1 MEVTA
6 PAVHEARPRALDE
19 RTLCGAFQATAAERP
34 DDVAL
39 RTEGDSTRLTWAE
52 YAARVAELAPG
63 LAGLGLRR
71 GEPLALMLRN
81 RPEFNLVDTAAMH
94 LGAVPFSIYNTAA
107 PDQVRHVIDDSGAR
121 IVVTERAFLNKAL
134 RAKDQCTTVEHV
146 VVVDGGPDGTLS
158 LAALQMC
165 ADPGFDFESAWRAVG
180 PDDLLTLIYTS
191 GTTGPPK
198 GVELTHRNLLA
209 ALRSIAQVIPAA
221 RPGGS
226 VISFLPAAHIADRAT
241 THYASIGLGWTVTAC
256 ADMARLFACVP
267 DARPTVFGGVPRV
280 WEKLKTLIEAGIE
293 AEPDER
299 KREATRWSIDVGLRK
314 VRAEQAG
321 EEVGP
326 RLAEEHRRAEAEVL
340 SRIRERL
347 SLEGVEWFAVG
358 AAPTPYAVLEFFL
371 ALGIPICELWGM
383 SETSAISTV
392 NPPGRIK
399 LGTVGPPLP
408 GVELRI
414 AADGEVLVRGETVM
428 RGYRNLPEETAEAF
442 TDDGWLRTGDI
453 GELDA
458 DGFLRIVD
466 RKKELII
473 NAAGKNMSPAN
484 IEATVKEASPLID
497 VACVIGEGRAYNT
510 ALIALDPDSL
520 PAFAARNGIEN
531 PAPAL
536 MATDERVTAEIGRA
550 IDRANERLARV
561 EQIKRFTIA
570 RDEWEPGGDELTP
583 TAKLRRKPI
592 SAKYAAEIEAMYAE
606 GAPSQSSRS

>member
-6 PAVHEARPRALDE
+6 AAVQESRPRALEE
-19 RTLCGAFQATAAERP
+19 RTLCAAFQATAAERP

-39 RTEGDSTRLTWAE
+39 RTEGDGTRLTWSDYAE
-52 YAARVAELAPG
+52 RVEQLAAG
-63 LAGLGLRR
+63 LAGLGLRH

-94 LGAVPFSIYNTAA
+94 LGAVPFSIYNTSS
-107 PDQVRHVIDDSGAR
+107 PDQVRHVIDDSGTR
-121 IVVTERAFLNKAL
+121 IVVTERAFLNRTL
-134 RAKDQCTTVEHV
+134 RAKDQCPTVEHV

-165 ADPGFDFESAWRAVG
+165 ADPAFDFEAAWRAVG

-198 GVELTHRNLLA
+198 GVELTHRNMLA
-209 ALRSIAQVIPAA
+209 ALRSIVEVIPAA
-221 RPGGS
+221 RLGGS
-226 VISFLPAAHIADRAT
+226 AISFLPAAHIADRAT

-256 ADMARLFACVP
+256 PDMARLFACLP

-280 WEKLKTLIEAGIE
+280 WEKLKALLDAGIE
-293 AEPDER
+293 AEPDEQ
-299 KREATRWSIDVGLRK
+299 KRETTRWAIDVGLRK

-326 RLAEEHRRAEAEVL
+326 ELAEEHRRADELVL

-347 SLEGVEWFAVG
+347 SLDGVEWFAVG
-358 AAPTPYAVLEFFL
+358 AAPTPYEVLEFFL
-371 ALGIPICELWGM
+371 ALGVPICELWGM

-392 NPPGRIK
+392 NPPDRIK

-414 AADGEVLVRGETVM
+414 ADDGEVLVRGETVM
-428 RGYRNLPEETAEAF
+428 RGYRNLPETTKDAF
-442 TDDGWLRTGDI
+442 TDDGWLKTGDI
-453 GELDA
+453 GELDG
-458 DGFLRIVD
+458 DGYLRIVD

-484 IEATVKEASPLID
+484 IEATIKEASPLIG
-497 VACVIGEGRAYNT
+497 VACVIGDARPYNT
-510 ALIALDPDSL
+510 ALIMLDPDAL
-520 PAFAARNGIEN
+520 PAFATRHGIAN
-531 PAPAL
+531 PASAL
-536 MATDERVTAEIGRA
+536 MAAEEAVLAEIGRA
-550 IDRANERLARV
+550 IDGANERLARV
-561 EQIKRFTIA
+561 EQIKRFRIV

-592 SAKYAAEIEAMYAE
+592 AAKYAAEIEAMYA
-606 GAPSQSSRS
+606 